1 MVWTP
6 NRQNKSQLSPYKL
19 SFIKPSIIPPVY
31 KRREK
36 SRLNITSD
44 IKEVKEKQKPEYI
57 QQQEIS
63 NN

>member
-44 IKEVKEKQKPEYI
+44 IKEVKGKQKPEYI